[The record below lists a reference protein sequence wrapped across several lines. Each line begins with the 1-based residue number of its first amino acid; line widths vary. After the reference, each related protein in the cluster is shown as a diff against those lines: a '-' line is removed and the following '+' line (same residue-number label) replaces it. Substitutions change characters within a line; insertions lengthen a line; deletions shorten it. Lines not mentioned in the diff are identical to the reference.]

1 MADETL
7 AAFMDV
13 TGCGYDDA
21 FHRLASCGGHLGNA
35 INRFFSIDAGPS
47 RTPASD
53 SDSDDSDDDDDVAPA
68 PRAPVPWVR
77 SGGARGR
84 SLPSGPSSSPRATRW
99 DDDGGARGGGGRA
112 SKSSRRRRRAR
123 DRREKE
129 KKASGSQGG
138 PGGEQNAQQQ
148 IGRRRFREDSGDV
161 DTRQSN
167 RRRRRPPSGVDIY
180 ASSSSDEGAKNN
192 RHHLRRR
199 RLNPKENVE
208 EVKKEEGS
216 NSTTSCFRRLVVI
229 SDDDTEVGGGG
240 RGKEKEKEKK
250 KKKKEDDSSSEQPP
264 ESRKKKKKLDKDELF
279 RVPHGLRC
287 SSATF
292 HGAKAE
298 AGRRARWLL
307 ANVQCMELASLAE
320 NRDVWGSDLVAQCV
334 RDHFVLWQAFA
345 GGGDEEGEEAAKV
358 LCYHKVPRDRL
369 PVVLVVDPVTGQAI
383 DRLHGTDPNDF
394 LVSMAPYT
402 NMKPALP
409 FAVRAAAATA
419 STIAAAAQSN
429 QKPAT
434 ATSPASR
441 QEPAPTALP
450 VRKPD
455 EPVAAV
461 VAAAAGGHQPAL
473 VGKVC
478 KMRVRLH
485 DGRVVQKE
493 FGSQCAVAA
502 LFAYCRSELG
512 AGGAA
517 ARPFR
522 LLRFAG
528 AVREEIGDENASF
541 ESLRLHM
548 STVCVELG

>member
-35 INRFFSIDAGPS
+35 INRFYSIDAGPS

-53 SDSDDSDDDDDVAPA
+53 SDSDDDVAPA
-68 PRAPVPWVR
+68 PRAPVPSVR

-84 SLPSGPSSSPRATRW
+84 SLPSGPSSSPRASRW
-99 DDDGGARGGGGRA
+99 DDSEARGGGGRA
-112 SKSSRRRRRAR
+112 SKSSRRRHRAC

-129 KKASGSQGG
+129 KKASGSQIGR
-138 PGGEQNAQQQ
+138 GGEQNGQQQ
-148 IGRRRFREDSGDV
+148 IGRRRFREDDGDV
-161 DTRQSN
+161 DKSSRQ
-167 RRRRRPPSGVDIY
+167 RRRPPSQD
-180 ASSSSDEGAKNN
+180 A
-192 RHHLRRR
+192 
-199 RLNPKENVE
+199 E

-216 NSTTSCFRRLVVI
+216 NSTTSRFRRLVVI
-229 SDDDTEVGGGG
+229 SDDDTEVGGG
-240 RGKEKEKEKK
+240 RGKE
-250 KKKKEDDSSSEQPP
+250 KKKKEDDSSEQPP
-264 ESRKKKKKLDKDELF
+264 ESKKMKADKDELF
-279 RVPHGLRC
+279 RVPHGLR
-287 SSATF
+287 SNSATF
-292 HGAKAE
+292 HGAKVE

-307 ANVQCMELASLAE
+307 ANVQSMELAMLLPAATSG
-320 NRDVWGSDLVAQCV
+320 RP
-334 RDHFVLWQAFA
+334 HVLKPYARS
-345 GGGDEEGEEAAKV
+345 GEEAAKV
-358 LCYHKVPRDRL
+358 LCNYKVPRDRL

-383 DRLHGTDPNDF
+383 DRLHGTDPYDF

-402 NMKPALP
+402 DMKPALP
-409 FAVRAAAATA
+409 FAVRAAAAAATA

-441 QEPAPTALP
+441 QEPAPT

-455 EPVAAV
+455 EPVAA
-461 VAAAAGGHQPAL
+461 AGHQPAL

-485 DGRVVQKE
+485 DGRVVEKE

-528 AVREEIGDENASF
+528 AVREEIGDEKASF
-541 ESLRLHM
+541 ESLRLNM